1 MQIDLAPPVRHGI
14 CSKDRSRR
22 RNASF
27 RFRRCI
33 DMDTAWNIDGD
44 KLSIDPQ
51 AAIDSHA
58 SVISIFGT
66 RHFTEYGTPRIHA
79 ENGKRG

>member
-1 MQIDLAPPVRHGI
+1 
-14 CSKDRSRR
+14 
-22 RNASF
+22 
-27 RFRRCI
+27 
-33 DMDTAWNIDGD
+33 MDTAWNIDGD